1 MPLSAFPSPLIERLR
16 NTTTSLAPATILI
29 TLPIMVCAPAKT
41 PVASIVTDLVMVTT
55 PKPPESSTSI
65 SPLVATLERAP
76 ANVLQGAV
84 RLQAEASSPTPEIKT
99 LSACPCANE
108 LQQRKR
114 TTAARK
120 LMNPRS
126 EEHTSEL
133 QSLAYLVCRL
143 LLEKK
148 KNKTT

>member
-1 MPLSAFPSPLIERLR
+1 PY
-16 NTTTSLAPATILI
+16 TTLFRS
-29 TLPIMVCAPAKT
+29 
-41 PVASIVTDLVMVTT
+41 
-55 PKPPESSTSI
+55 SI

-84 RLQAEASSPTPEIKT
+84 RLQADPSSPTPETKT

-120 LMNPRS
+120 LMNPKRILSMKISFHLRGKMRS
-126 EEHTSEL
+126 RSLHSIASYQEL
-133 QSLAYLVCRL
+133 
-143 LLEKK
+143 
-148 KNKTT
+148 KN